1 MAFGHRLLSLIL
13 ASAVGLTA
21 ALPSAW
27 AENSVIEDDNLE
39 ALVRDQLDMPSGNL
53 TKEDLLELTSLYS
66 YRGEDIHSLKGLEYA
81 VNLHT
86 LVLDGNP
93 IEDFTP
99 IASLKK
105 LEMLA
110 LQKTGIKDLSP
121 LSGLPSL
128 TKLLLD
134 ANGIEDLSPLSGVS
148 TLTDL
153 LISKNSISDLRPL
166 EHLPLNWLI
175 ISENRITD
183 ITPLGSSKTLDHLY
197 LSDNAVEEISPLLSI
212 DTLEQADLSGNPLNA
227 ASAEV
232 VNSLKSRGV
241 EVTLSPDAPV
251 GSAESGAVAS
261 DISIYL
267 DHMELEFDHAPV
279 ILEGSTLV
287 PFRSLF
293 EQLGLTVAWDGA
305 TRTVTGSRDRFKL
318 TLQIDNPQAIVNGK
332 AVELAVAPK
341 LLEGST
347 YVPLRFVGEATGRDV
362 EWLDHIRTVFI
373 RSTPASL
380 IYETLYSNQIVYE
393 GETENGLPQGSG
405 KYLHDGKLWYEG
417 TFVQGAMEG
426 SGKLTDPYNKSV
438 YEGGF
443 QQNLMQGQG
452 KLVYGDGSYY
462 VGGFDRG
469 KRQGSGKLYFADGTT
484 AFEGNF
490 DNDGRSGEGTQYFQ
504 NGSKIVGPFSND
516 ALFGQVKEYSNGELI
531 YEGEHKGSIRN
542 GPGIEYSGGVVVY
555 RGDFEDGYRYGNGE
569 LYIEGKLHYK
579 GKFYYGQPNGAG
591 MFYFP
596 SGKVQF
602 EGKVTDGDLSGEG
615 TLFFDDGSFY
625 IGEVFRGKPDGQGI
639 LYDATGKTVSEGLF
653 FDGTYI
659 TDTFATEKTEAYK
672 KRLVEKSLDYYVVDG
687 LQEDDLWDFGLT
699 PQQAVMM
706 IDLAREPELEAFKSL
721 SEAAKKELLN
731 DYVQRHWGELPG
743 VNQCFVLVY
752 HGPLLYAYT
761 ETGHQKKSS
770 ELKLNYFPEGKASD
784 DLGPVT
790 SLWTSS
796 PEDQ

>member
-53 TKEDLLELTSLYS
+53 TKEGLLELTSLYS
-66 YRGEDIHSLKGLEYA
+66 YRGEDIKSLKGLEYA

-99 IASLKK
+99 ISNLKK
-105 LEMLA
+105 LQMLA

-212 DTLEQADLSGNPLNA
+212 DTLEQADLSGNPLNT
-227 ASAEV
+227 ASNEV

-241 EVTLSPDAPV
+241 EVTLSPDAPE
-251 GSAESGAVAS
+251 GSAESGAAVS
-261 DISIYL
+261 DITIFL
-267 DHMELEFDHAPV
+267 DDMELDFDQAPV
-279 ILEGSTLV
+279 ILDGSTLV

-293 EQLGLTVAWDGA
+293 ERLGLTVAWDEA
-305 TRTVTGSRDRFKL
+305 TRTVTGTKDRFKL
-318 TLQIDNPQAIVNGK
+318 TLQIDNPQATVNGK

-362 EWLDHIRTVFI
+362 EWLDRIRTVRI
-373 RSTPASL
+373 QTSPASW
-380 IYETLYSNQIVYE
+380 IYETLYSNQTVYE
-393 GETENGLPQGSG
+393 GETSNGVPHGQG
-405 KYLHDGKLWYEG
+405 KYLHNGKLWYEG

-426 SGKLTDPYNKSV
+426 SGKLIDPQNELSY

-443 QQNLMQGQG
+443 RQNLMQGQG
-452 KLVYGDGSYY
+452 KMVYDNGAYY
-462 VGGFDRG
+462 IGGFEQA
-469 KRQGSGKLYFADGTT
+469 KRQGSGKIYFADG
-484 AFEGNF
+484 ALAYEGGF
-490 DNDGRSGEGTQYFQ
+490 DLDKRSGEGTQYSQ
-504 NGSKIVGPFSND
+504 YGSKYEGTFSNG
-516 ALFGQVKEYSNGELI
+516 ALFGQVKEYYNGELV

-542 GPGIEYSGGVVVY
+542 GPGIEYSKGVVVY
-555 RGDFEDGYRYGNGE
+555 RGDFEDGYRYGDGE
-569 LYIEGKLHYK
+569 LYTDGKLRYK
-579 GKFYYGQPNGAG
+579 GEFYYGEPTGSG
-591 MFYFP
+591 TFYFP

-625 IGEVFRGKPDGQGI
+625 TGEVFRGKPDGQGT
-639 LYDATGKTVSEGLF
+639 LYNTDGKVVSEGTF
-653 FDGTYI
+653 FDGVYV
-659 TDTFATEKTEAYK
+659 TDLAATEQTEAYK
-672 KRLVEKSLDYYVVDG
+672 KRLVEKSLVYYVVDG
-687 LQEDDLWDFGLT
+687 MEENDWGLNS
-699 PQQAVMM
+699 QQAAMV
-706 IDLAREPELEAFKSL
+706 LRLGGEAELEAFKTL
-721 SEAAKKELLN
+721 SDSAKKELLN
-731 DYVQRHWGELPG
+731 DFVQLNWGVVLG
-743 VNQCFVLVY
+743 VNQCFVLLSY
-752 HGPLLYAYT
+752 GPVLYAYT
-761 ETGHQKKSS
+761 ETSYLKKSS
-770 ELKLNYFPEGKASD
+770 ELKLEYFPDGKKMD
-784 DLGPVT
+784 YLMQYTGPAD
-790 SLWTSS
+790 SLI
-796 PEDQ
+796 QL